1 MNFNKVFHVAKW
13 EFLEKIKTKAFIISI
28 ILTPAIIIGFTV
40 LPTLLSNQEPKSP
53 KVIGLVDLS
62 GNYFTELNNEL
73 DKYKLPD
80 GQPNYILINLLGN
93 STKNI
98 DVEKDSA
105 DKDVI
110 SGKVEG
116 YLLINKG
123 SSDSVN
129 IEYRSKTVGNFTD
142 IQKFQDAF
150 NSVRI
155 QRKLKAE
162 NINPALTNFLT
173 NKVNIKQIKIEAS
186 GKESSADFLS
196 TFFSSFI
203 FVMLLFMMI
212 IYSGQMLVRSLVE
225 EKASRLI
232 EILISSCSPEEL
244 LTGKIMGLSSLG
256 LFQLIIWALIAVALL
271 GAALIPINAFQNIS
285 LMIVYFVLGFI
296 FYTALFVGIGSISTT
311 EQEAQQ
317 ITSYL
322 SLILILPVVLVSAAI
337 QNPHSLLL
345 QVLTYIPFTTPT
357 TMLIRLNLS
366 ELPVEVIAI
375 TILIML
381 ISIFIL
387 IKITSKIFR
396 IGILSYGKRPSLK
409 ELKQWIVNN

>member
-129 IEYRSKTVGNFTD
+129 IEYRSKTVGNFSD

-345 QVLTYIPFTTPT
+345 QVLTYIPFTAPT